1 VWYFLLI
8 ILSWLPILAEHS
20 TAVLLFN
27 YFSYFTVGHYIDR
40 KQVIICCEKWLSE
53 EKGKNKKNLKILFYS
68 KVFLNLCF
76 TFFCFYYSDFFSW
89 LPFSIL
95 HFFLFVCLSVCLFV
109 CSSVRLFV
117 QFSSFCLYVCLKVC
131 LHVLTTFHTVFICS
145 HEWMNDCSICVFV
158 LSVWLS
164 FCVIVVLSVGE
175 KGWINLFAIHNWFLI
190 VWLWANLIICLFVS
204 LFE

>member
-1 VWYFLLI
+1 MIFSSYNFELTSNSRWT
-8 ILSWLPILAEHS
+8 HNT

-40 KQVIICCEKWLSE
+40 KQVIICCEKWLWE
-53 EKGKNKKNLKILFYS
+53 GKGKNKNNLKILFYS
-68 KVFLNLCF
+68 KSFSNLCL
-76 TFFCFYYSDFFSW
+76 TFFCCFYYSDCF
-89 LPFSIL
+89 LDY
-95 HFFLFVCLSVCLFV
+95 HFQFCISSYLCVCP
-109 CSSVRLFV
+109 FV